1 MDTCVHTAAS
11 AAAGQVDNGWFEGVV
26 ECSRLA
32 EGNEGTAEVRLVRQ
46 EDMHVRIAG
55 SRIEVC
61 GIAGRTSTRA

>member
-32 EGNEGTAEVRLVRQ
+32 EGNEGTAVVVRLVR
-46 EDMHVRIAG
+46 
-55 SRIEVC
+55 
-61 GIAGRTSTRA
+61 